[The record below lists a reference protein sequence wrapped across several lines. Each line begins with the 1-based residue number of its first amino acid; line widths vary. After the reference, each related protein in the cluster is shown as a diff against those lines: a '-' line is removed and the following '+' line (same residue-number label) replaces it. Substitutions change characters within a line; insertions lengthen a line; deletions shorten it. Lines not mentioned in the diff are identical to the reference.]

1 MARPPSPP
9 AATAPAVPVSNNGEG
24 AEDESEATQ
33 GELGRQIV
41 LIVGAGILLVIG
53 LYVITIVSGSF
64 NPTVTGSNA
73 GGGVVGTTPPNAG
86 ATANAPAV
94 FGDLTP
100 GLAEQ
105 VSTLEDQIDAATGEE
120 QTQLK
125 RELVN
130 LLIGSGRPD
139 LAANV
144 QEEIAEATK
153 DTRDWERAGM
163 LLFEWMD
170 ALPQSAVKTAV
181 AQRTVA
187 ALDVVLQVE
196 PDNHDARATLG
207 WAALNDPTAPMRGI
221 TETNTVLDQDPNHV
235 QANFNRGQM
244 LLQIGRVEQA
254 LEQFQKL
261 LTIVEPSSATH
272 QQVSALVRQL
282 ESSEG
287 GP

>member
-1 MARPPSPP
+1 MPDTNTTSEETEEEP
-9 AATAPAVPVSNNGEG
+9 
-24 AEDESEATQ
+24 EATQ
-33 GELGRQIV
+33 SELGRQIV
-41 LIVGAGILLVIG
+41 LIVGAGILLVIM

-73 GGGVVGTTPPNAG
+73 GGGVVGTTPPDASINSR
-86 ATANAPAV
+86 PPSV
-94 FGDLTP
+94 FGELTP
-100 GLAEQ
+100 ALAEQ
-105 VSTLEDQIDAATGEE
+105 VSALEDEIDATSGDD

-144 QEEIAEATK
+144 QEEIAQATS

-170 ALPQSAVKTAV
+170 ALPDIPVKAAVS
-181 AQRTVA
+181 QRTVA
-187 ALDVVLQVE
+187 ALDRVLDAE
-196 PDNHDARATLG
+196 PDNHDVRATLG
-207 WAALNDPTAPMRGI
+207 WAALHDPTAPMRGI
-221 TETNTVLDQDPNHV
+221 TETNAVLAEDPNHV
-235 QANFNRGQM
+235 RANFNRGQM

-254 LEQFQKL
+254 LEQFEKV
-261 LTIVEPSSATH
+261 LTIVEPTSATH

-282 ESSEG
+282 RNTEG
-287 GP
+287 TP

>member
-1 MARPPSPP
+1 MAEEP
-9 AATAPAVPVSNNGEG
+9 
-24 AEDESEATQ
+24 EATQ
-33 GELGRQIV
+33 GELGRQIT
-41 LIVGAGILLVIG
+41 LIVGAGVLLVIM
-53 LYVITIVSGSF
+53 LYVITIVSGSGSF

-73 GGGVVGTTPPNAG
+73 GGGVVGTTPPDASINAR
-86 ATANAPAV
+86 PPSV
-94 FGDLTP
+94 FGELTP
-100 GLAEQ
+100 ALAEQ
-105 VSTLEDQIDAATGEE
+105 VSALEDEIDASSGDA

-144 QEEIAEATK
+144 QEEIAQTTS

-170 ALPQSAVKTAV
+170 ALPDIPVKTAV

-187 ALDVVLQVE
+187 ALDRVLEAE
-196 PDNHDARATLG
+196 PNNHDVRATLG
-207 WAALNDPTAPMRGI
+207 WAALQDPTAPMRGI
-221 TETNTVLDQDPNHV
+221 TETNAVLEQDPNHV
-235 QANFNRGQM
+235 RANFNRGQM

-254 LEQFQKL
+254 LEQFEKL
-261 LTIVEPSSATH
+261 LTIVEPTSATH

-282 ESSEG
+282 RNTEST
-287 GP
+287 P